1 MHLYNKGKLMFR
13 PAWAVQFE
21 TFNESWSVD
30 SIKFKTFCL
39 KRLSQGGKVVN
50 QNWSQIDFPFG
61 LMFNEQRAIFF
72 QSGWCLAK
80 SVLMWTIIFMALLFS
95 FKRQHR
101 IKASTLGV

>member
-1 MHLYNKGKLMFR
+1 MFK

-50 QNWSQIDFPFG
+50 KNWSQIDFPFG
-61 LMFNEQRAIFF
+61 LMFNEQRAIF
-72 QSGWCLAK
+72 SSLGG
-80 SVLMWTIIFMALLFS
+80 VLQKVFLCEQLFLWLYYLVLNDNIELS
-95 FKRQHR
+95 PVH
-101 IKASTLGV
+101 

>member
-50 QNWSQIDFPFG
+50 KIIVSNWFPF
-61 LMFNEQRAIFF
+61 
-72 QSGWCLAK
+72 
-80 SVLMWTIIFMALLFS
+80 V
-95 FKRQHR
+95 
-101 IKASTLGV
+101 